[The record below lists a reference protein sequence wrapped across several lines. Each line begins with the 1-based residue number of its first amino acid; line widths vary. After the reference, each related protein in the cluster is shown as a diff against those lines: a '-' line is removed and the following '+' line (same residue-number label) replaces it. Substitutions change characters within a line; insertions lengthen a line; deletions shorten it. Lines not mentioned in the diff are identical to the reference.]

1 MRNISDNELDKLF
14 QDAAQRIEPEFDPGD
29 WDKLSKRIDRTE
41 RVNLFKRIA
50 IYLSVVLLL
59 MFSAWFGIKYY
70 QGKSDAQNSSASN
83 NDSGIENEISDH
95 SAKEE
100 KENGTDTNA
109 SAKDAGIDSD
119 DDNGKPIGSSAEGQ
133 EASASTRDQQGG
145 EASSAVDKTSSGSI
159 TDKQKSKDIAAADQD
174 RAIASTSGDQSTEQN
189 TSGSKNASGK
199 SGQTTK
205 RASTSTHNKDQNG
218 NTINKTAEGTTAGN
232 DQQSI
237 QKQKRAIAGEKENRD
252 ESSLSA
258 SGSDSRIEKNKALTS
273 TDRQKKKIANKE
285 ESSATSN
292 TSSRSDNAAQSAINA
307 VSSDGTKN
315 GKQDVNIASDSKRLS
330 SASVHPVTGTEQD
343 DVNASSDASAG
354 ADTDVDVKNN
364 SATENNQATSANNNK
379 SKPAGE
385 VTANT
390 LNNSPDSSAIVNARA
405 NEKNNSMS
413 KDDAALGSTAANQS
427 GNAKSNIAGADSL
440 SAGRSALRSKDDT
453 LPNADAKN
461 VTGKSTG
468 LKKKTDLVSNDASVK
483 KSISKEDSLRGTAP
497 VGTNAYQES
506 KSISDNDSVL
516 VAKKVIGNR
525 NETSK
530 VATGVIENAK
540 TQSVSKESNK
550 ASGSDSVSNKEA
562 EYNSKAINTSDKNG
576 AVLPIKKDD
585 AFVKSTEEKYN
596 GVATQDTPPTTGILL
611 DSVNNQSESA
621 TKKSYEKSN
630 SNAINDS
637 TLTKPVAKADS
648 LKHSAENEVAEDKQ
662 KEDKAEKVSN
672 WYAKLLVSPDFSAIG
687 YSKPGKTGVNIGL
700 VVEYS
705 PAKHWGIST
714 GAIWSKKL
722 YDKNNP
728 GKAYSYGGTSFEAD
742 YLDGDCRVLDIPI
755 NITYYILPEARLNF
769 YATVGVSSYIMLK
782 ENYEYVVNENNT
794 NYYYY
799 EDYKNQNRHWF
810 SMLNLSF
817 GLQYRIS
824 PRMQLQAEP
833 FLKAPMSGVGQGKI
847 DLVSAGSFF
856 TLKYRFK

>member
-70 QGKSDAQNSSASN
+70 QGKSDAQNNSVSN

-95 SAKEE
+95 PIKEE

-109 SAKDAGIDSD
+109 PAKDAGIDSD
-119 DDNGKPIGSSAEGQ
+119 DDNGKPTGSSAEGE
-133 EASASTRDQQGG
+133 EASASTQDQKGG
-145 EASSAVDKTSSGSI
+145 ETSSSVDKHSSGSI

-174 RAIASTSGDQSTEQN
+174 PAIASTSGDQSTEQN

-205 RASTSTHNKDQNG
+205 RASTSTRNKDQNG

-237 QKQKRAIAGEKENRD
+237 QKQKRAVAGEKENRD
-252 ESSLSA
+252 GSSLSA
-258 SGSDSRIEKNKALTS
+258 SGNDSRIEKNKALTS
-273 TDRQKKKIANKE
+273 ADQQKKKIANKE

-315 GKQDVNIASDSKRLS
+315 GKQDANIASDSKRLS

-354 ADTDVDVKNN
+354 VDTDVDVKKN
-364 SATENNQATSANNNK
+364 SATGNNQATSANNNK

-390 LNNSPDSSAIVNARA
+390 LNSSPDSSAIVNARG

-413 KDDAALGSTAANQS
+413 KDDAALKSTAANQS
-427 GNAKSNIAGADSL
+427 GNANPNIAGADSL
-440 SAGRSALRSKDDT
+440 SAEKSVLRSKDNT
-453 LPNADAKN
+453 WSGADAKN
-461 VTGKSTG
+461 VSGKSTG
-468 LKKKTDLVSNDASVK
+468 LEKTTGLVSNDASVK

-530 VATGVIENAK
+530 VETGVVKNAK
-540 TQSVSKESNK
+540 TQPVSNE
-550 ASGSDSVSNKEA
+550 ADIVSGSDSVSNKEA
-562 EYNSKAINTSDKNG
+562 EYNSKALNTSDKNG
-576 AVLPIKKDD
+576 AVLPVKKDD
-585 AFVKSTEEKYN
+585 AAAKSTEEKYN

-637 TLTKPVAKADS
+637 TLIKPVAKADS
-648 LKHSAENEVAEDKQ
+648 LKHTAGNETAEDKQ
-662 KEDKAEKVSN
+662 KEDKEKVSN

-722 YDKNNP
+722 YDKTNP

-755 NITYYILPEARLNF
+755 NIIYYILPEARLNF